1 MPASDRQPN
10 RPVTEAATLSE
21 RAAMLV
27 EQDILAG
34 HLAPGSR
41 LGIVDLV
48 QRYEIGAT
56 PLREGLS
63 RLMSRGLIVGIGQR
77 GFRVADV
84 SREDL
89 LDITTMRTAVEV
101 EAIRLAIVHG
111 DDAWEA
117 GIVSALHQMRRHIER
132 TGDEFR
138 EGAEDFDRLHKGF
151 HTALLAGLR
160 LKTHAGGPF
169 RSLRPGLSLSPRDDA
184 LDRQRQ
190 EVRARA
196 SIARRPRHRARHSG
210 LAGDAGSASALDAS
224 TSSILQAARAD
235 TMASAAKRLE
245 AVSGAASA
253 ADRIRRGH
261 ARSSAAR
268 PSSRISASASG
279 PANSSASSAPPV
291 AARPRRCG
299 WRPGS
304 TSRPAAR

>member
-1 MPASDRQPN
+1 MPASDRPPN

-21 RAAMLV
+21 RAAVLV

-63 RLMSRGLIVGIGQR
+63 RLMSRGLIVGTGQR

-89 LDITTMRTAVEV
+89 LDITTMRIAIEI
-101 EAIRLAIVHG
+101 EAIRLAITHG
-111 DDAWEA
+111 DDVWEA

-151 HTALLAGLR
+151 HTALLAACGSKR
-160 LKTHAGGPF
+160 LLADHSDLYDQAYRYRRVMM
-169 RSLRPGLSLSPRDDA
+169 RSFDSGKKF
-184 LDRQRQ
+184 
-190 EVRARA
+190 VRAHQLLADRV
-196 SIARRPRHRARHSG
+196 IARDIP
-210 LAGDAGSASALDAS
+210 GS
-224 TSSILQAARAD
+224 QA
-235 TMASAAKRLE
+235 MLE
-245 AVSGAASA
+245 A
-253 ADRIRRGH
+253 H
-261 ARSSAAR
+261 LRSTLNFVY
-268 PSSRISASASG
+268 P
-279 PANSSASSAPPV
+279 
-291 AARPRRCG
+291 
-299 WRPGS
+299 PGS
-304 TSRPAAR
+304 ES